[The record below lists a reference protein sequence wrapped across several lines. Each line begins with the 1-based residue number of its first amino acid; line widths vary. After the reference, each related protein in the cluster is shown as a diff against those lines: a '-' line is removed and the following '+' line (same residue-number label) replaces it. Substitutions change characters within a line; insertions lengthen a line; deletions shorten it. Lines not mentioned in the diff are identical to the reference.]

1 MRICG
6 FDHVQLAVPTGGE
19 PAARAFYA
27 DVLGLTEIPKPEPL
41 AARGGCWFQG
51 DDMQI
56 HIGVD
61 PNFRAAR
68 KAHPALLVDDLP
80 ALVHALET
88 AGHLVREGNT
98 VNGRVQ
104 QFVDDPFG
112 NRIELV
118 AASVD

>member
-6 FDHVQLAVPTGGE
+6 FDHVQLAIPAGGE
-19 PAARAFYA
+19 PAARTFYA

-51 DDMQI
+51 DNVQI
-56 HIGVD
+56 HIGAD
-61 PNFRAAR
+61 PDFRAAR

-80 ALVHALET
+80 ALARALEA

-98 VNGRVQ
+98 INGRVQ